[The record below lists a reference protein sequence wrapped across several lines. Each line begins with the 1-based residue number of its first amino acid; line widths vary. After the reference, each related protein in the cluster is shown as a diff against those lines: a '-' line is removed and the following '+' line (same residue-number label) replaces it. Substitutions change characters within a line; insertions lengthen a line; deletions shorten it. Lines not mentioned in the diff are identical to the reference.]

1 MANTDIGLKDTTISN
16 PFPIVFT
23 ERGKIG
29 FVFEDRPNPNRN
41 KYEMMLF
48 EYIRSRP
55 VKRTKMFGYW
65 TKGTRITFNTA
76 LDYYVQDQKEYMLNV
91 TYHNDRNIEVTKSV
105 WIKVKE

>member
-1 MANTDIGLKDTTISN
+1 MVLKDIGLKDTIISN

-29 FVFEDRPNPNRN
+29 FKFEDRPNPNKN
-41 KYEMMLF
+41 KYHMILY
-48 EYIRSRP
+48 EYLNDKP
-55 VKRTKMFGYW
+55 VKRCKMFGYW
-65 TKGTRITFNTA
+65 TLGTRITFNTA

-105 WIKVKE
+105 FIKIKE